1 MDYPTVRQAIEK
13 VKDADQAIIDILEE
27 AKTLGMT
34 PFPEANKLLEA
45 REFIQKALNCLFQ
58 I

>member
-1 MDYPTVRQAIEK
+1 MGYPTVRQAIEK

-27 AKTLGMT
+27 AKTRGMS
-34 PFPEANKLLEA
+34 PFPEVNKLLEA